1 MSQTTPENVR
11 VISKTLNVFA
21 AALFGPPGAFDAW
34 LEDNNDAQ
42 VIHCV
47 SEFARSRFLI
57 DRIPTNEPVNAELSE
72 QFGEAMASEDAM
84 QTWLELC
91 SEDQIR
97 RAIFNYA
104 RGRLA
109 VADRIAAVMRE
120 INQIAAESA
129 VDITQECSEANSLL
143 RQAQRK
149 SSSPT
154 WPSPI

>member
-72 QFGEAMASEDAM
+72 QFGEAMASEYAM

-104 RGRLA
+104 RGRLT

-129 VDITQECSEANSLL
+129 VDITHECSEANSLL